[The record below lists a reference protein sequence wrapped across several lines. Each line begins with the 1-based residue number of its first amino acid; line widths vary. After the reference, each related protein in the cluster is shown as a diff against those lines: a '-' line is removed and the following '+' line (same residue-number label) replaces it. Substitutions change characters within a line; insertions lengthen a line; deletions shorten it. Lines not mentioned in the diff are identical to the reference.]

1 MFQALAASFAA
12 SFIALVKIAL
22 VMVASA
28 WLVRRG
34 VFGETHIKA
43 ITGVVVYLALPCL
56 VFGNIIANFDTR
68 SYPYWWKFPLI
79 GAGFTLAI
87 LAAARIFFWRDR
99 EKGLT
104 LSALAAFQNAGY
116 LILPIGEALFPDQ
129 FGRFSV
135 ILFLMLLSYM
145 PLLWSL
151 AKFMVSHTKGAQI
164 RMSQVFTPPFYAA
177 VLAMICVFTGTGGR
191 IPSPVL
197 GAVDLVGG
205 ACVPLATVVLG
216 MTMGSLKVDR
226 LPNAFDMLRVI
237 GIKQLLA
244 PALMILA
251 LKYLAFSSGHLE
263 NAFWILEASSPPATA
278 LALQAI
284 HYGGDEKLICGILV
298 VAYLAALVT
307 IPFFFSLVEV
317 LL

>member
-1 MFQALAASFAA
+1 LLQALAASFAA
-12 SFIALVKIAL
+12 SFIALIKIVL
-22 VMVASA
+22 VIAVSA

-34 VFGETHIKA
+34 VFGEIHIRA
-43 ITGVVVYLALPCL
+43 LTGVVVNLALPCL
-56 VFGNIIANFDTR
+56 MFSNILANFDAR

-79 GAGFTLAI
+79 GTGFTFTMLAI
-87 LAAARIFFWRDR
+87 ARIFFWRDR
-99 EKGLT
+99 ERGFT
-104 LSALAAFQNAGY
+104 LSALATFQNAGY
-116 LILPIGEALFPDQ
+116 LILPIGEALFPEQ

-135 ILFLMLLSYM
+135 ILFLMLLSFM

-151 AKFMVSHTKGAQI
+151 AKFLVSHMKGTQLQI
-164 RMSQVFTPPFYAA
+164 TQVFTPPFYAA
-177 VLAMICVFTGTGGR
+177 VLAMTCVFTGIGGH
-191 IPSPVL
+191 IPAPAL
-197 GAVDLVGG
+197 GSVDLVGK

-216 MTMGSLKVDR
+216 LTMGSLKVDR
-226 LPNAFDMLRVI
+226 LPKAFDILRVI
-237 GIKQLLA
+237 GIKLLLA
-244 PALMILA
+244 PALMFLA
-251 LKYLAFSSGHLE
+251 LKYLSFSSGHLE

-284 HYGGDEKLICGILV
+284 HYGGDEKLVCGILV